1 VGLTPDLFVFY
12 FKRGPLAWN
21 GILAFWVEITV
32 ATVWLVVT
40 TVMTANAIKRP
51 DAGSGPSLE
60 DRVAALER
68 SRDLAP

>member
-1 VGLTPDLFVFY
+1 
-12 FKRGPLAWN
+12 
-21 GILAFWVEITV
+21 VEITV

-51 DAGSGPSLE
+51 DAGSGRSLE

-68 SRDLAP
+68 TRDLAP